1 MKKHL
6 AVVVGLGLFSACAF
20 AGTTGAEF
28 EELYQLVH
36 DWATG
41 FRSSHCLDLPV
52 GGSWYGRTQRFN
64 SGSNRLYCRRDGF
77 IDCSERCRRH
87 FDGVDLIQ
95 PFLIFKNS

>member
-41 FRSSHCLDLPV
+41 YL
-52 GGSWYGRTQRFN
+52 GRA
-64 SGSNRLYCRRDGF
+64 
-77 IDCSERCRRH
+77 IA
-87 FDGVDLIQ
+87 
-95 PFLIFKNS
+95 LIFLLIGLGMGVLRGSIVGAIGCIAAAMSLLIAPSVVEGILTALI

>member
-41 FRSSHCLDLPV
+41 YLGRAIALIFLLV
-52 GGSWYGRTQRFN
+52 GNW
-64 SGSNRLYCRRDGF
+64 LYCRSDVF

-95 PFLIFKNS
+95 PFLIFQNS